1 MCDAANGE
9 KVDSPFF
16 TLELEH
22 GGIFCGL
29 ITNLEYWSPSVEVL
43 DFVDSG
49 TLCYAFLE
57 QHLAWLGYPVSEH
70 IIYFSKPNKPIS
82 DGLIRISSDE
92 DVQHM
97 IRASAEHKMLVVM
110 VDHTNFTSNFR
121 SDLVCTSFA
130 AASAS
135 PSHSLV
141 SVFVED
147 PLSEIAANGTDPQSL
162 LIEGAEHNMLTED
175 GETVI
180 EDVVVSDSDFSDSD
194 YDIDDGDDDLYD
206 DNIDFDVD
214 EEADQDEDDVE
225 PEYLLEDEDLNLST
239 QQADELRYKFKAFNA
254 KVDMISPVFKVGM
267 VFADVVE
274 LRKDLTAY
282 SIRNRVQI
290 KKMK

>member
-1 MCDAANGE
+1 MFVLNTVCDAANGE
-9 KVDSPFF
+9 RVDSPFF

-22 GGIFCGL
+22 GGIFCGP
-29 ITNLEYWSPSVEVL
+29 ITNLEYWNPSVEVL

-49 TLCYAFLE
+49 TFSYAFLE
-57 QHLAWLGYPVSEH
+57 QHLVWLGYPVSEH

-110 VDHTNFTSNFR
+110 VDHTDFISNFR
-121 SDLVCTSFA
+121 SDLVCTLPLSFITSTTSFA

-147 PLSEIAANGTDPQSL
+147 PLSEIAANGTDPENL
-162 LIEGAEHNMLTED
+162 LIEGAEQNMLTENPLLDIAPIGTDPQSLLTEGAEQNMLTED

-194 YDIDDGDDDLYD
+194 YDIDDGDDDLY
-206 DNIDFDVD
+206 
-214 EEADQDEDDVE
+214 E
-225 PEYLLEDEDLNLST
+225 
-239 QQADELRYKFKAFNA
+239 
-254 KVDMISPVFKVGM
+254 
-267 VFADVVE
+267 
-274 LRKDLTAY
+274 
-282 SIRNRVQI
+282 
-290 KKMK
+290 

>member
-1 MCDAANGE
+1 M
-9 KVDSPFF
+9 
-16 TLELEH
+16 
-22 GGIFCGL
+22 GL
-29 ITNLEYWSPSVEVL
+29 FQL
-43 DFVDSG
+43 
-49 TLCYAFLE
+49 
-57 QHLAWLGYPVSEH
+57 
-70 IIYFSKPNKPIS
+70 
-82 DGLIRISSDE
+82 
-92 DVQHM
+92 VQ
-97 IRASAEHKMLVVM
+97 SL
-110 VDHTNFTSNFR
+110 
-121 SDLVCTSFA
+121 TSFA

-225 PEYLLEDEDLNLST
+225 PEYLLDDEDLNLST
-239 QQADELRYKFKAFNA
+239 EQADELRYKFKAFNA

-274 LRKDLTAY
+274 LRHALTAY
-282 SIRNRVQI
+282 SVRNRVQI
-290 KKMK
+290 KKIKNDKRRVEAVCELPMVPVCWQ